1 MPTCQVKASSDEAV
15 VEEVASSEEKPLVW
29 SEALL
34 WFQPEKNWRFFP
46 HLFGGLVIDE
56 GEIKEC
62 KVL

>member
-46 HLFGGLVIDE
+46 HLFGGIGDR
-56 GEIKEC
+56 
-62 KVL
+62 